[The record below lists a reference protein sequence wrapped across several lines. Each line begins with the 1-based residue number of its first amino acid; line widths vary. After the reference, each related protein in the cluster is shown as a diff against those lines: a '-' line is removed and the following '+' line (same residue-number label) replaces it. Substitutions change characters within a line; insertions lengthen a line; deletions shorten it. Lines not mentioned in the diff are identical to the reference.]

1 MTVLN
6 LKLSLLVIL
15 LSESYQ
21 EIEATLTE
29 MESCMRLLFPE
40 FDLTNIQSTK
50 IRSSNS
56 QSANECASADEQPC
70 CSKDLMDNRRER
82 MIQGREEEQS
92 NVAEVGETEN
102 NGMIADKREER
113 KKQERSENFKR
124 NYRDSREKQQK
135 KEKGKQDEKGEVEK
149 APGGGVKEKDDN
161 EEEEVE
167 QIEEEMDNGD
177 FIRSSGLISHGY
189 SLDLDLSSGG

>member
-1 MTVLN
+1 
-6 LKLSLLVIL
+6 
-15 LSESYQ
+15 
-21 EIEATLTE
+21 
-29 MESCMRLLFPE
+29 
-40 FDLTNIQSTK
+40 
-50 IRSSNS
+50 
-56 QSANECASADEQPC
+56 
-70 CSKDLMDNRRER
+70 MDNRRER